1 MVAYVKINEI
11 IYIWGSMKK
20 IRFTKNQIFKIL
32 KEQEAVRTVADLC
45 LENGIHQ
52 ATLNI
57 LEMKRILI
65 LFFFTILLIVQSA
78 AQNSSFIVLG
88 DLHYDLL
95 QDHDID
101 WLRNKPGDLRQVT
114 KEYTVYTQENWNDF
128 MTLLKKKAAFD
139 DPPVKAVIQL
149 GDLSEGLAG
158 TQEKA
163 RQMASNTM
171 KAIDAIQMPVP
182 WIIAKGNHDVTGP
195 GAAAAFEEYYIPMF
209 RKQTNQPEI
218 NSASYSFSYDNVQIT
233 CIDPWDKETDMVAFL
248 ESELSEPDATY
259 KFVVIHEPVIP
270 VTERCWHTLSKDQER
285 REKFLEVIARNKAI
299 VLCGHLHRYSVV
311 RRNTPYG
318 PVVQVMAIS
327 VIKDRNYQKPAKV
340 ITKYGPSLAEN
351 IPDWQPETLNARK
364 SLLSEEAKYVTYYK
378 QTDLPGYAVIKI
390 DEKKE
395 SILLEYYAAFGE
407 KPYDI
412 IDLTTLLKP

>member
-1 MVAYVKINEI
+1 
-11 IYIWGSMKK
+11 
-20 IRFTKNQIFKIL
+20 
-32 KEQEAVRTVADLC
+32 
-45 LENGIHQ
+45 
-52 ATLNI
+52 
-57 LEMKRILI
+57 MKRILI

-78 AQNSSFIVLG
+78 AQSSSFIVLG

-95 QDHDID
+95 QDHDMD

-128 MTLLKKKAAFD
+128 MTLLKKRATSD

-158 TQEKA
+158 SEEKA

-171 KAIDAIQMPVP
+171 KAIDAIQIPVP
-182 WIIAKGNHDVTGP
+182 WIIAKGNHDITGP
-195 GAAAAFEEYYIPMF
+195 GAAAAFKEYYIPMF
-209 RKQTNQPEI
+209 REQTSQPEI
-218 NSASYSFSYDNVQIT
+218 NCASYSYSYDNVQIT
-233 CIDPWDKETDMVAFL
+233 CIDPWDKETDMIAFL
-248 ESELSEPDATY
+248 ESELSETDATY
-259 KFVVIHEPVIP
+259 KFVAIHEPVIP
-270 VTERCWHTLSKDQER
+270 VTERCWHTLRKDQVK
-285 REKFLEVIARNKAI
+285 REKLLEVIARNKAI

-311 RRNTPYG
+311 RRKTPFG

-327 VIKDRNYQKPAKV
+327 VIKDRNYLTPVKV

-351 IPDWQPETLNARK
+351 VPDWQPETLNARK
-364 SLLSEEAKYVTYYK
+364 ALLSEEAKYVTYYK

-395 SILLEYYAAFGE
+395 SILLEYYAAFGD

-412 IDLTTLLKP
+412 IDLTMLLKP